1 MRDLFNPKPTNRFKG
16 KGFNYIIL
24 TLASSFIF
32 ACIYFIVQKIQNP
45 KEASKEDDDERINQT
60 KIEPYENINKQ
71 EVFYIIDG
79 NLSFFGWKKEAI
91 PVPLFINLA
100 QVSRNTKKASP
111 SSRQANPIDSND
123 ADPVDSSEGSIR
135 KSINK
140 IE

>member
-16 KGFNYIIL
+16 KGFTYIIL

-79 NLSFFGWKKEAI
+79 NLSFFGCL
-91 PVPLFINLA
+91 LFSLVTQTTVGYGWFAHTDDITRTIVFLQLLSVIFIMGYILN
-100 QVSRNTKKASP
+100 
-111 SSRQANPIDSND
+111 
-123 ADPVDSSEGSIR
+123 
-135 KSINK
+135 
-140 IE
+140 

>member
-16 KGFNYIIL
+16 KGFTYIIL

-79 NLSFFGWKKEAI
+79 NLSFFGCL
-91 PVPLFINLA
+91 LFSLVTQTTVGYGWFAHTDDIT
-100 QVSRNTKKASP
+100 R
-111 SSRQANPIDSND
+111 
-123 ADPVDSSEGSIR
+123 SIVFLQLL
-135 KSINK
+135 SVIFIMGYILN
-140 IE
+140 

>member
-16 KGFNYIIL
+16 KGFTYIIL

-45 KEASKEDDDERINQT
+45 KETSKEDDDERINQT

-79 NLSFFGWKKEAI
+79 NLSFFGCL
-91 PVPLFINLA
+91 LFSLVTQTTVGYGWFAHTDDIT
-100 QVSRNTKKASP
+100 R
-111 SSRQANPIDSND
+111 
-123 ADPVDSSEGSIR
+123 SIVFLQLL
-135 KSINK
+135 SVIFIMGYVLN
-140 IE
+140 

>member
-16 KGFNYIIL
+16 KGFTYIIL

-45 KEASKEDDDERINQT
+45 KETSKEDDNERINQT

-79 NLSFFGWKKEAI
+79 NLSFFGCL
-91 PVPLFINLA
+91 LFSLVTQTTVGYGWFAHTDDITRTIVFLQLLSVIFIMEYVLN
-100 QVSRNTKKASP
+100 
-111 SSRQANPIDSND
+111 
-123 ADPVDSSEGSIR
+123 
-135 KSINK
+135 
-140 IE
+140 

>member
-16 KGFNYIIL
+16 KGFTYIIL

-45 KEASKEDDDERINQT
+45 KETSKKDDDERINQT

-79 NLSFFGWKKEAI
+79 NLSFFGCL
-91 PVPLFINLA
+91 LFSLVTQTTVGYGWFAHTDDITRTIVFLQLLSVIFIMGYVLN
-100 QVSRNTKKASP
+100 
-111 SSRQANPIDSND
+111 
-123 ADPVDSSEGSIR
+123 
-135 KSINK
+135 
-140 IE
+140 

>member
-16 KGFNYIIL
+16 KGFTYIIL

-45 KEASKEDDDERINQT
+45 KETSKEDDDERINQT

-79 NLSFFGWKKEAI
+79 NLSFFGCL
-91 PVPLFINLA
+91 LFSLVTQTTVGYGWFAHTDDITRTIVFLQLLSVIFIMGYVLN
-100 QVSRNTKKASP
+100 
-111 SSRQANPIDSND
+111 
-123 ADPVDSSEGSIR
+123 
-135 KSINK
+135 
-140 IE
+140 